1 MAQALAVDAPVR
13 VELPPGTAT
22 ASGADASTEPRA
34 GVVKSLLETTKPGI
48 TKLVTITSAVGF
60 VLSAVEHSWTLGS
73 LALAAIGSSIG
84 VAMTAAGANS
94 LNQAIERDRDAVMQR
109 TAKRPLPESRVTTRQ
124 VVTLGVALSILGT
137 ALLWLVNGPAPAVLA
152 AACILVYVFAYTPM
166 KLLTPSSTLVGTI
179 PGAIPPM
186 IGWSA
191 AAGGGFES
199 ALSLGSLSLYAL
211 MTVWQIPHF
220 FAIAWMYRDDYAR
233 GGFCVLPTRERG
245 ELRTVRA
252 IVVWTMLLAPA
263 TIAPGFLVKNLGLP
277 YVGMASLTYLGFL
290 WLVVKLA
297 RIKDRP
303 SARKVFFASIAH
315 LPLLIIAMVCEALVR
330 VWLARG

>member
-1 MAQALAVDAPVR
+1 MAPGVGSAV
-13 VELPPGTAT
+13 
-22 ASGADASTEPRA
+22 PRA
-34 GVVKSLLETTKPGI
+34 GVARSLLETTKPGI
-48 TKLVTITSAVGF
+48 TKLVTITSALGF

-73 LALAAIGSSIG
+73 LAIAAIGSSVG
-84 VAMTAAGANS
+84 VAMTAAGANA

-109 TAKRPLPESRVTTRQ
+109 TARRPLPESRVTTRQ
-124 VVTLGVALSILGT
+124 VVTLGVVLSVVGT
-137 ALLWLVNGPAPAVLA
+137 ALLWLANGPAPAALA

-166 KLLTPSSTLVGTI
+166 KLLTPASTLVGTI

-199 ALSLGSLSLYAL
+199 AVSPGSLSLYAL
-211 MTVWQIPHF
+211 MTVWQVPHF

-252 IVVWTMLLAPA
+252 IVAWTVLLAPA
-263 TIAPGFLVKNLGLP
+263 TIAPGLLVRNLGWP
-277 YVGMASLTYLGFL
+277 YVCIASVSYVGFL
-290 WLVVKLA
+290 WLVVRLA
-297 RIKDRP
+297 GTKDRA
-303 SARKVFFASIAH
+303 SARRVFFASIAH
-315 LPLLIIAMVCEALVR
+315 LPLLIIAMVGEALVR
-330 VWLARG
+330 VWLSRG